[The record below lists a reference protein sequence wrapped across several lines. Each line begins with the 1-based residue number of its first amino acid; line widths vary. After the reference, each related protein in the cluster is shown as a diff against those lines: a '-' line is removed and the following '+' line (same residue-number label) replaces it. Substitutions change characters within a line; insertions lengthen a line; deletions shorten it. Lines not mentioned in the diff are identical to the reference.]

1 MKAILAEY
9 SGDIDTV
16 KVKKDSEEENW
27 ITVCNRFN
35 DDVNRVCDVKDLEN
49 FTALYQCFDDDNI
62 SVFYLVEED
71 KRLYKLR
78 RKHFLDN
85 IGKGITDV

>member
-9 SGDIDTV
+9 SGDIDTIQ
-16 KVKKDSEEENW
+16 VKKDAEQENW
-27 ITVCNRFN
+27 VNVCHRFN
-35 DDVNRVCDVKDLEN
+35 DDVHRVCDVKEPEG
-49 FTALYQCFDDDNI
+49 FTALYECFDDDNT

-71 KRLYKLR
+71 KRLFKLR

-85 IGKGITDV
+85 IGKSD